1 MVPMFCVRRDDDA
14 LVMKLKTEEQ
24 LNINSKQI
32 FDLNNLSTSMNTL
45 SCGLRLR
52 NEFMCTITMLMSLAR
67 EMVHFYRVAL
77 IFMLMACLSVSFI
90 QIINNFLFLPP
101 IFSGLQVSSL
111 VIWLIPFLSFSL
123 IHKNET
129 NELRLS
135 TKKNKN
141 LISKLV

>member
-1 MVPMFCVRRDDDA
+1 MAPMFCVSRNEDA
-14 LVMKLKTEEQ
+14 LMNRLRNDEQ
-24 LNINSKQI
+24 LNKNSKQT
-32 FDLNNLSTSMNTL
+32 FDLNNLSTSLNTL
-45 SCGLRLR
+45 SCGLRLK

-135 TKKNKN
+135 TKKNKH
-141 LISKLV
+141 LINKLV